1 MQEKLMHPYIIEEL
15 SRIRRQEIDKEF
27 EQIHLSRKIK
37 AKQPKLG
44 RRVFN
49 SFLGFL
55 IRIGNLGKKWLI
67 SSLQINFR
75 HRRL

>member
-1 MQEKLMHPYIIEEL
+1 MHPYIIGEL

-27 EQIHLSRKIK
+27 EQIHLCRKIK

-49 SFLGFL
+49 SSLGFL
-55 IRIGNLGKKWLI
+55 VRIGNLGKKWII
-67 SSLQINFR
+67 SLPQINFR